1 MSAPKILILS
11 SSIIFPKNLFYE
23 ENIIIHEY
31 FRTERNFLI
40 RVLRKLTIGIG
51 YFRRQFWLKHWF
63 GSVKHSDLIILIAV
77 IGISDVISDLQKG
90 YKNKKII
97 IFFWDPVYRV
107 SECLL
112 NDYEKWSFDINDC
125 MHFQLKFN
133 STFYF
138 RKLINQSLIPE
149 LPVLYDIYFLGRNKG
164 RKHEIDNWIG
174 QLSHFNFTNK
184 ILIIPDKDDTLKR
197 YHLTFQENIKNVI
210 QSKAILDIYQD
221 GQVGLSLRVMES
233 IYFKKKLITNNRS
246 LVDEIFYNKSNVFI
260 LGYDDLSVIDFFL
273 FSDYDTNNW
282 DYLIEYYNFNSWINR
297 FITI

>member
-1 MSAPKILILS
+1 MSSPKILILS
-11 SSIIFPKNLFYE
+11 SSIIFPKKLFYE

-77 IGISDVISDLQKG
+77 IGITDIISDLQKC

-107 SECLL
+107 RECLL
-112 NDYEKWSFDINDC
+112 NDFEKWSFDKFDC
-125 MHFQLKFN
+125 LHFQLKFN

-138 RKLINQSLIPE
+138 KNLINQSLLFD

-164 RKHEIDNWIG
+164 RKSQIDSWIE
-174 QLSHFNFTNK
+174 QLSNFKFTNK
-184 ILIIPDKDDTLKR
+184 ILIIPDKDDTLKK

-260 LGYDDLSVIDFFL
+260 LGYDDLSVIDLFL